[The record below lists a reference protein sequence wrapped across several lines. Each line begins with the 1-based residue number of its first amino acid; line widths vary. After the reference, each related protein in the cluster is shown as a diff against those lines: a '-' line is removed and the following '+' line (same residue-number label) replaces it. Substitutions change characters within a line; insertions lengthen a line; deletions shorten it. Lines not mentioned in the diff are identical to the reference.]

1 MTDAEGQNTNF
12 SMSTDVD
19 NSDAQRKFKYVEDK
33 NVLYYT
39 SLKEASKY
47 ISVKRLTAIRA
58 PSPGKCLQAAVL
70 R

>member
-33 NVLYYT
+33 NGEETGFDIVLT
-39 SLKEASKY
+39 HSSNQGSNHTDA
-47 ISVKRLTAIRA
+47 
-58 PSPGKCLQAAVL
+58 
-70 R
+70 